1 MTEGYRAPPGLS
13 MKIADTACGAAV
25 PRVHS
30 PSHPETEEPRVPF
43 EHLRAPFQLASFKI
57 PNRIVM
63 PPMVVW
69 KAAEDGAVTSAILDH
84 YRDSLGPGMMIVEA
98 TVVSA
103 EGRLARQQLGIFED
117 RHVEGL
123 ARIAAIIHA
132 AGSAASIQ
140 LHHAGRNTNLENTF
154 GLPLVAPSAVA
165 AKGIV
170 SEELTEDGIE
180 RILEC
185 FAAAA
190 RRAADAGFDAV
201 EIHGAHGYLASQF
214 LSPLA
219 NKREDRWGG
228 SLENRARFVREAARR
243 MRAAV
248 GSRLPVSCRLGAA
261 ESDPGGLSVDEG
273 TQVAKWLEED
283 GMPFLHV
290 SAGIGSAPKL
300 GPAGSPW
307 SDRLL
312 LGAAVRKAVGIPVI
326 GLGGIRTP
334 DQAERALAEGLVDLV
349 GVGRAM
355 LADPQWAAKTL
366 AGRQDEIYLCRQCRV
381 CHHFR
386 HAERCPAR
394 KEAQLAAGLT

>member
-1 MTEGYRAPPGLS
+1 MTEERRMPL
-13 MKIADTACGAAV
+13 
-25 PRVHS
+25 
-30 PSHPETEEPRVPF
+30 
-43 EHLRAPFQLASFKI
+43 EHLRAPFQLASFKV

-69 KAAEDGAVTSAILDH
+69 KAAEDGAVTPAILEH
-84 YRDSLGPGMMIVEA
+84 YRDSSGPGLVIVEA
-98 TVVSA
+98 TVVSP
-103 EGRLARQQLGIFED
+103 EGRLSQRQLGIFED

-123 ARIAAIIHA
+123 ARIAEIIHA
-132 AGSAASIQ
+132 AGSMASIQ

-154 GLPLVAPSAVA
+154 GLPLVAPSAVP
-165 AKGIV
+165 AKELV
-170 SEELTEDGIE
+170 PEALTEDGIE

-201 EIHGAHGYLASQF
+201 EIHGAHGYLVSQF

-219 NKREDRWGG
+219 NLREDRWGG

-243 MRAAV
+243 MRAAA
-248 GSRLPVSCRLGAA
+248 GPRLAVSCRLGAA
-261 ESDPGGLSVDEG
+261 DAGPGGLTIDEG
-273 TQVAKWLEED
+273 IQVAKWLEED

-290 SAGIGSAPKL
+290 SHGIGNAPKL
-300 GPAGSPW
+300 GPDDGQW
-307 SDRLL
+307 SNLL
-312 LGAAVRKAVGIPVI
+312 LFGAAVRTAVGIPVI
-326 GLGGIRTP
+326 GVGGISTP

-349 GVGRAM
+349 AVGRGM
-355 LADPQWAAKTL
+355 LADPQWMAKTL
-366 AGRQDEIYLCRQCRV
+366 ADREDEIFYCHQCRA

-394 KEAQLAAGLT
+394 RDAELAADRA

>member
-1 MTEGYRAPPGLS
+1 M
-13 MKIADTACGAAV
+13 
-25 PRVHS
+25 PR
-30 PSHPETEEPRVPF
+30 
-43 EHLRAPFQLASFKI
+43 EHLRAPLQLPSFKV

-69 KAAEDGAVTSAILDH
+69 KAAEDGAVTPAILEH
-84 YRDSLGPGMMIVEA
+84 YRDSAGPGMVIVEA

-123 ARIAAIIHA
+123 ARIAQIIHA
-132 AGSAASIQ
+132 TGSMASIQ

-154 GLPLVAPSAVA
+154 GIPLVAPSAVP
-165 AKGIV
+165 AKDLV
-170 SEELTEDGIE
+170 PEALTEDGIE
-180 RILEC
+180 RILGC

-201 EIHGAHGYLASQF
+201 EIHGAHGYLVSQF

-243 MRAAV
+243 MRAAS
-248 GSRLPVSCRLGAA
+248 GSRLLVSCRLGAA
-261 ESDPGGLSVDEG
+261 EAAPGGLTVEEG
-273 TQVAKWLEED
+273 IQVAKWLEAD

-290 SAGIGSAPKL
+290 SAGIGREPQL
-300 GPAGSPW
+300 GPEGGPW
-307 SDRLL
+307 SNRLL

-326 GLGGIRTP
+326 GVGGIVMP
-334 DQAERALAEGLVDLV
+334 EQAEQALAEGLVDLV
-349 GVGRAM
+349 AVGRGM
-355 LADPQWAAKTL
+355 LADPEWTAKTL
-366 AGRQDEIYLCRQCRV
+366 AGREDSIFRCRQCPV

-386 HAERCPAR
+386 HAELCPAR
-394 KEAQLAAGLT
+394 TESAPGVRHPGG

>member
-1 MTEGYRAPPGLS
+1 M
-13 MKIADTACGAAV
+13 
-25 PRVHS
+25 
-30 PSHPETEEPRVPF
+30 PF
-43 EHLRAPFQLASFKI
+43 EHLRAPFQLASLTV

-63 PPMVVW
+63 PPMVIW
-69 KAAEDGAVTSAILDH
+69 KAAEDGAVTPAILEH
-84 YRDSLGPGMMIVEA
+84 YRDSAGPGLVIVEA
-98 TVVSA
+98 TVVSP
-103 EGRLARQQLGIFED
+103 EGRLAREQIGIFED

-123 ARIAAIIHA
+123 ARIAEIIHA
-132 AGSAASIQ
+132 AGSVASIQ
-140 LHHAGRNTNLENTF
+140 LHHAGRNTNLVNTF
-154 GLPLVAPSAVA
+154 GLPLVAPSAVPVKEVVPEA
-165 AKGIV
+165 
-170 SEELTEDGIE
+170 LTEDGIE
-180 RILEC
+180 RILGC

-228 SLENRARFVREAARR
+228 SLENRARFVRDVARR
-243 MRAAV
+243 MRDAA
-248 GSRLPVSCRLGAA
+248 GSRLLVSCRLGAA
-261 ESDPGGLSVDEG
+261 EAEPGGLTVEEG
-273 TQVAKWLEED
+273 IQVAKWLEAD

-290 SAGIGSAPKL
+290 STGIGGTPKL
-300 GPAGSPW
+300 GREGGQW

-326 GLGGIRTP
+326 GIGGIRTP
-334 DQAERALAEGLVDLV
+334 QQAEQVLTEGLVDLV

-355 LADPQWAAKTL
+355 LADPQWAEKTL
-366 AGRQDEIYLCRQCRV
+366 RDREADIFLCRQCPV

-394 KEAQLAAGLT
+394 NDAKLEGGRG